1 MREYYKTHPAT
12 FTGKHHTEETK
23 EKIRQ
28 KRLGSVAH
36 NKGIPASEEQKRK
49 QSEKM
54 KGRYVGEKNP
64 NYGHKWTEEQRRHLS
79 EVKRG
84 IAKPNK
90 K

>member
-1 MREYYKTHPAT
+1 MGRYS
-12 FTGKHHTEETK
+12 G
-23 EKIRQ
+23 EKNPNY
-28 KRLGSVAH
+28 G
-36 NKGIPASEEQKRK
+36 NYWTEEQKRK

-64 NYGHKWTEEQRRHLS
+64 NYGNYWTEEQRRHLS